1 MCFFYL
7 QQYDKEYKTTLKRAG
22 KQADILDF
30 IYFLADE
37 VAWADILDFIFFA
50 DEVAWADILDFIYFL
65 ADEVAWADILVFFF
79 S

>member
-37 VAWADILDFIFFA
+37 VAWADILDFI
-50 DEVAWADILDFIYFL
+50 YFL
-65 ADEVAWADILVFFF
+65 ADEVAWADI
-79 S
+79 